1 MAGPMEG
8 YKVVELG
15 VWVAGP
21 AAGGILA
28 DWGAD
33 VVKIEPP
40 TGDPGRLFGKML
52 GCDLGVNPPF
62 EMDNRSKRSVVLDLT
77 TDEGRDT
84 AFELLSDAD
93 VFLTNVRPGA
103 LQRLGLDFES
113 VSARN
118 PRLVY
123 GLITGY
129 GETGPDADR
138 AAYDVAAFWSRA
150 GVAHLLT
157 RPGDT
162 PPFQRGGMG
171 DHSAGM
177 TLAAAVCAALLARDR
192 TGTGQLVT
200 TSLYRQGAYTVSF
213 DLNTYLLTGQPI
225 AIGQRETMGN
235 PCMNNYTAGDGRR
248 FWLVGLEA
256 ERHWPALCRAVG
268 RPGWGD
274 EDPRFADARSRAANA
289 VQLVAE
295 LDEIFATRPLDE
307 WAQVF
312 AGEPELFWS
321 PVNGLEDVVADEQFH
336 AAGGVVQVP
345 DGKDDVAMVATP
357 ADFHGTPW
365 APRAVAPRLG
375 QHTDEVLTELKARRE
390 GHFQD

>member
-1 MAGPMEG
+1 MAGPVEG
-8 YKVVELG
+8 VTVVELG

-33 VVKIEPP
+33 VIKIEPP
-40 TGDPGRLFGKML
+40 TGDPARMFGRML
-52 GCDLGVNPPF
+52 GCDLGLNPPF
-62 EMDNRSKRSVVLDLT
+62 EMDNRSKRSVVLDLSSEP
-77 TDEGRDT
+77 DRRA
-84 AFELLSDAD
+84 AFELLSGAD

-103 LQRLGLDFES
+103 LQRLGLDFAS
-113 VSARN
+113 VSAAN

-129 GETGPDADR
+129 GESGPDADR
-138 AAYDVAAFWSRA
+138 AAFDVAAFWSRA

-177 TLAAAVCAALLARDR
+177 TMAAAVCAALLARER
-192 TGTGQLVT
+192 TGAGQLVT

-213 DLNTYLLTGQPI
+213 DLNTYLMSGQPI
-225 AIGQRETMGN
+225 AIGQRESMGN
-235 PCMNNYTAGDGRR
+235 PCMNNYAASDGRR
-248 FWLVGLEA
+248 FWIVGLEP

-268 RPGWGD
+268 RPEWRD
-274 EDPRFADARSRAANA
+274 DPRFADARARAANS
-289 VQLVAE
+289 VALIAA

-307 WAQVF
+307 WAQIF
-312 AGEPELFWS
+312 AGEPDFFWS
-321 PVNGLEDVVADEQFH
+321 PVNSLEDVVADAQFH
-336 AAGGVVQVP
+336 AAGGIVYVP
-345 DGKDDVAMVATP
+345 DGADDQAAVPMVATP

-365 APRAVAPRLG
+365 APRSAAPELG
-375 QHTDEVLTELKARRE
+375 QHTAEVLAELKARR
-390 GHFQD
+390 GS

>member
-1 MAGPMEG
+1 MAGPVEG
-8 YKVVELG
+8 IKVVELG

-21 AAGGILA
+21 AAAGILA

-33 VVKIEPP
+33 VIKIEPP
-40 TGDPGRLFGKML
+40 TGDPGRMFGRML

-77 TDEGRDT
+77 TEAGRDT
-84 AFELLSDAD
+84 AFELLSGAD

-103 LQRLGLDFES
+103 LRRLGLDFES

-118 PRLVY
+118 SRLVY

-129 GETGPDADR
+129 GESGPDADR

-177 TLAAAVCAALLARDR
+177 TLAAAVCAALLARER
-192 TGTGQLVT
+192 TGSGQLVT
-200 TSLYRQGAYTVSF
+200 TSLYRQGAYIVSF
-213 DLNTYLLTGQPI
+213 DLNTYLLTGQQI
-225 AIGQRETMGN
+225 AIGQRESMGN
-235 PCMNNYTAGDGRR
+235 PCMNNYTAGDRRR
-248 FWLVGLEA
+248 FWIVGLEA
-256 ERHWPALCRAVG
+256 DRHWPALCRAVG
-268 RPGWGD
+268 RPEWCA
-274 EDPRFADARSRAANA
+274 DPRFCNARARAANA
-289 VQLVAE
+289 VQLIAE

-307 WAQVF
+307 WAQIF
-312 AGEPELFWS
+312 AGEPDFFWS
-321 PVNGLEDVVADEQFH
+321 PVNTLEDVVADEQFH
-336 AAGGVVQVP
+336 AAGGIVDVP
-345 DGKDDVAMVATP
+345 DEESSVAMVATP

-365 APRAVAPRLG
+365 APRWVAPQLG
-375 QHTDEVLTELKARRE
+375 QHTDEVVGELKTRRPS
-390 GHFQD
+390 

>member
-1 MAGPMEG
+1 MAGPLDG
-8 YKVVELG
+8 INVVELG

-33 VVKIEPP
+33 VVKVEPP
-40 TGDPGRLFGKML
+40 AGDPARMFGLML
-52 GCDLGVNPPF
+52 GCDMGVNPPF
-62 EMDNRSKRSVVLDLT
+62 EMDNRSKRSIILNLT
-77 TDEGRDT
+77 DDADRES
-84 AFELLSDAD
+84 ALELLDAAD
-93 VFLTNVRPGA
+93 VFVTNVRPGA
-103 LQRLGLDFES
+103 LRRLGLDFAS
-113 VSARN
+113 VAHRC

-150 GVAHLLT
+150 GLAHLLT

-177 TLAAAVCAALLARDR
+177 SLAAAICAALVARQR
-192 TGTGQLVT
+192 TGAGQLVT
-200 TSLYRQGAYTVSF
+200 TSLYRQGVYTVSF

-225 AIGQRETMGN
+225 AVGQRETMGN
-235 PCMNNYTAGDGRR
+235 PCMNNYAAADGQR
-248 FWLVGLEA
+248 FWIVGLEA

-268 RPGWGD
+268 RPEWVT
-274 EDPRFADARSRAANA
+274 DPRFDTPRARAANA
-289 VQLVAE
+289 VQLIAE
-295 LDEIFATRPLDE
+295 LDEIFATRTRDE
-307 WAQVF
+307 WAHIF
-312 AGEPELFWS
+312 AGEPDFFWS
-321 PVNGLEDVVADEQFH
+321 PVNTLEDVVSDEQFH
-336 AAGGVVQVP
+336 AAGGLVDVP
-345 DGKDDVAMVATP
+345 DGESSVSMVATP

-365 APRAVAPRLG
+365 APRSVAPELG
-375 QHTDEVLTELKARRE
+375 QHTEEVRAEIEARRISRT
-390 GHFQD
+390 

>member
-1 MAGPMEG
+1 MAGPVEG
-8 YKVVELG
+8 VTVVELG

-33 VVKIEPP
+33 VIKIEPP
-40 TGDPGRLFGKML
+40 TGDPGRMFGRML

-62 EMDNRSKRSVVLDLT
+62 EMDNRSKRSIVLDLG
-77 TDEGRDT
+77 TDAGRAT
-84 AFELLSDAD
+84 AFELLSAAD

-113 VSARN
+113 VSAAN

-129 GETGPDADR
+129 GESGPDADR

-157 RPGDT
+157 RPGET

-177 TLAAAVCAALLARDR
+177 TMAAAVCAALLARER

-213 DLNTYLLTGQPI
+213 DLNTYLMSGQPI

-235 PCMNNYTAGDGRR
+235 PCMNNYAAQDGRR
-248 FWLVGLEA
+248 FWIVGLEP
-256 ERHWPALCRAVG
+256 ERHWPALCGAVD
-268 RPGWGD
+268 RPDWRD
-274 EDPRFADARSRAANA
+274 DPRFADARSRAVNSAA
-289 VQLVAE
+289 LIAA

-307 WAQVF
+307 WAQIF
-312 AGEPELFWS
+312 AGEPDFFWS
-321 PVNGLEDVVADEQFH
+321 PVNTLEDVVADEQFH
-336 AAGGVVQVP
+336 AAGGIVDVP
-345 DGKDDVAMVATP
+345 DGDAVVPMVATP

-365 APRAVAPRLG
+365 APRSAAPELG
-375 QHTDEVLTELKARRE
+375 QHTDEVLADLEARR
-390 GHFQD
+390 GT

>member
-1 MAGPMEG
+1 MAGPVEG
-8 YKVVELG
+8 IKVVELG

-21 AAGGILA
+21 AAAGILA

-33 VVKIEPP
+33 VIKIEPP
-40 TGDPGRLFGKML
+40 TGDPGRMFGRML

-62 EMDNRSKRSVVLDLT
+62 EMDNRSKRSIVLDLT
-77 TDEGRDT
+77 TEAGRDT
-84 AFELLSDAD
+84 AFELLSGAD

-103 LQRLGLDFES
+103 LRRLGLDFES

-118 PRLVY
+118 SRLVY

-129 GETGPDADR
+129 GESGPDADR

-177 TLAAAVCAALLARDR
+177 TLAAAVCAALLARER
-192 TGTGQLVT
+192 TGSGQLVT
-200 TSLYRQGAYTVSF
+200 TSLYRQGAYIVSF
-213 DLNTYLLTGQPI
+213 DLNTYLLTGQQI
-225 AIGQRETMGN
+225 AIGQRESMGN
-235 PCMNNYTAGDGRR
+235 PCMNTYTAGDRRR
-248 FWLVGLEA
+248 FWIVGLEA
-256 ERHWPALCRAVG
+256 DRHWPALCRAVG
-268 RPGWGD
+268 RPEWCA
-274 EDPRFADARSRAANA
+274 DPRFCNARARAANA
-289 VQLVAE
+289 VQLIAE

-307 WAQVF
+307 WAQIF
-312 AGEPELFWS
+312 AGEPDFFWS
-321 PVNGLEDVVADEQFH
+321 PVNTLEDVVADEQFH
-336 AAGGVVQVP
+336 AAGGIVDVP
-345 DGKDDVAMVATP
+345 DEESSVAMVATP

-365 APRAVAPRLG
+365 APRWVAPQLG
-375 QHTDEVLTELKARRE
+375 QHTDEVVGELKTRRPS
-390 GHFQD
+390 